1 MNYEGHPEVA
11 GRSAHRPRLE
21 GQHTVNV
28 AQLTSRLEALLREAS
43 EAPEQ
48 RDEDPLLLGS
58 EVRTAGE
65 LRTRFLALGA
75 QATQTLDVLRA
86 APMTAFAH
94 WEALPPQRPASTVRV
109 RRVLSPTEP
118 GSAGEDSVRFSELA
132 SMHLVVRDG
141 AEALLAVPVEG
152 TAHGDVVLAI
162 HATHPAL
169 VDYLMVVF
177 ESAWAHALPQ
187 AHSLPGRLGDG
198 FSQDEL
204 ELLDQLLLGLTD
216 SSIARELGLSV
227 RTVQRRAGALQRRL
241 GVSRRFQLGM
251 RVGLDGFP
259 AR

>member
-1 MNYEGHPEVA
+1 M
-11 GRSAHRPRLE
+11 
-21 GQHTVNV
+21 NV

-43 EAPEQ
+43 EAPGP
-48 RDEDPLLLGS
+48 RDENPLTLGS
-58 EVRTAGE
+58 EVRSSAE
-65 LRTRFLALGA
+65 LRTLFVALGA
-75 QATQTLDVLRA
+75 QAKQTLDVLGA
-86 APMTAFAH
+86 APAAAFAH
-94 WEALPPQRPASTVRV
+94 WDALPPLRAASPVRV
-109 RRVLSPTEP
+109 RRVLSPTEDGTP
-118 GSAGEDSVRFSELA
+118 SEDALRFSELA

-141 AEALLAVPVEG
+141 AEALLAVPTSAEN
-152 TAHGDVVLAI
+152 AESDAVLAI

-187 AHSLPGRLGDG
+187 AHALPGRLGDG
-198 FSQDEL
+198 FSHEEL

-216 SSIARELGLSV
+216 SSIARALGVSV
-227 RTVQRRAGALQRRL
+227 RTVQRRAQALQRRL